1 MSPSGLI
8 PKGKV
13 NVEPGGSIVVKV
25 NACVLSSARVNPATT
40 QSATK
45 HVINLHILLF
55 LLNRMLFACYLSEAP
70 FSEPGRMRNTARKFG
85 HPVAFVPRMLPWAK
99 PLAPL

>member
-25 NACVLSSARVNPATT
+25 NASVLSSARVNPATT

-55 LLNRMLFACYLSEAP
+55 LLNQCCLRVTCPKHRSASLAGCGTRHGSSDIPSRLCQGCSL
-70 FSEPGRMRNTARKFG
+70 GRSRR
-85 HPVAFVPRMLPWAK
+85 RR
-99 PLAPL
+99 